1 MAVSHDDRHFITAV
15 DGVPISPSPISNAV
29 VVGGTCWISGQLS
42 VSDDGRYAPG
52 TTRQEAERAFS
63 LVFRIAAA
71 AGFEREHIVYVDL
84 AFQDL
89 TDLPEVNV
97 LYGELFADG
106 RRRHRQLGC
115 RPACEMRLS
124 RVGGRDD
131 DIYLS
136 ELCRLPL
143 PG

>member
-1 MAVSHDDRHFITAV
+1 MARGFVYLTAV
-15 DGVPISPSPISNAV
+15 LDWFSRRVVSWRVSITLEVDFCLDAV
-29 VVGGTCWISGQLS
+29 EG
-42 VSDDGRYAPG
+42 
-52 TTRQEAERAFS
+52 
-63 LVFRIAAA
+63 
-71 AGFEREHIVYVDL
+71 
-84 AFQDL
+84 
-89 TDLPEVNV
+89 
-97 LYGELFADG
+97 
-106 RRRHRQLGC
+106 HRQLGC

>member
-1 MAVSHDDRHFITAV
+1 MA
-15 DGVPISPSPISNAV
+15 GVPAGLPAGV
-29 VVGGTCWISGQLS
+29 R
-42 VSDDGRYAPG
+42 VSDHISLGVIAKTFPPG
-52 TTRQEAERAFS
+52 
-63 LVFRIAAA
+63 
-71 AGFEREHIVYVDL
+71 
-84 AFQDL
+84 
-89 TDLPEVNV
+89 
-97 LYGELFADG
+97 
-106 RRRHRQLGC
+106 HRQLGC

>member
-1 MAVSHDDRHFITAV
+1 MALPDDTLPR
-15 DGVPISPSPISNAV
+15 
-29 VVGGTCWISGQLS
+29 
-42 VSDDGRYAPG
+42 DDA
-52 TTRQEAERAFS
+52 S
-63 LVFRIAAA
+63 AAA
-71 AGFEREHIVYVDL
+71 V
-84 AFQDL
+84 
-89 TDLPEVNV
+89 
-97 LYGELFADG
+97 ADAAMAALQAEIAW
-106 RRRHRQLGC
+106 HRQLGC

>member
-1 MAVSHDDRHFITAV
+1 MPLRWAPA
-15 DGVPISPSPISNAV
+15 
-29 VVGGTCWISGQLS
+29 
-42 VSDDGRYAPG
+42 GRLIG
-52 TTRQEAERAFS
+52 WEGQEAARR
-63 LVFRIAAA
+63 LGCTKLRIKPHPSRLSEMVSAI
-71 AGFEREHIVYVDL
+71 GRHYQL
-84 AFQDL
+84 A
-89 TDLPEVNV
+89 E
-97 LYGELFADG
+97 G
-106 RRRHRQLGC
+106 HRQLGC

>member
-1 MAVSHDDRHFITAV
+1 MSRRQRLAFHRPSERLRHRGIEVADEAF
-15 DGVPISPSPISNAV
+15 DP
-29 VVGGTCWISGQLS
+29 LLEMLL
-42 VSDDGRYAPG
+42 GR
-52 TTRQEAERAFS
+52 E
-63 LVFRIAAA
+63 VAAA
-71 AGFEREHIVYVDL
+71 EEFAG
-84 AFQDL
+84 
-89 TDLPEVNV
+89 
-97 LYGELFADG
+97 
-106 RRRHRQLGC
+106 HRQLGC

>member
-1 MAVSHDDRHFITAV
+1 MSVTYYWSFDNPRNGDYRH
-15 DGVPISPSPISNAV
+15 PIRELGKFADVHSIAPKTTLRLERNSNV
-29 VVGGTCWISGQLS
+29 TFSQLK
-42 VSDDGRYAPG
+42 
-52 TTRQEAERAFS
+52 
-63 LVFRIAAA
+63 AAA
-71 AGFEREHIVYVDL
+71 ARTLDKQKG
-84 AFQDL
+84 
-89 TDLPEVNV
+89 
-97 LYGELFADG
+97 
-106 RRRHRQLGC
+106 HRQLGC